1 MHLEVKAVIHQP
13 ERIREILKQQ
23 KARFTGVDF
32 QTDIYFKV
40 PRGRLKLRQGN
51 IENALIFYERA
62 DTAAPRNSQAITQP
76 VSSDHSLREMLSASL
91 GILTEVKKVR
101 ESYLLGHTK
110 IHLDQVDKLGAFVEI
125 EIPHPDRSADEA
137 VLQEECHRMIGLL
150 GLREADF
157 CAVSYSDL
165 QQSTE
170 E

>member
-1 MHLEVKAVIHQP
+1 MHLEVKAVIEQP

-32 QTDIYFKV
+32 QTDLYFRV

-51 IENALIFYERA
+51 IENALIFYERP
-62 DTAAPRNSQAITQP
+62 DVAAPRKSRAVTQP
-76 VSSDHSLREMLSASL
+76 VSSDHSLREILSASL
-91 GILTEVKKVR
+91 GVLTEVSKTR

-110 IHLDQVDKLGAFVEI
+110 IHLDQVEKLGAFVEI
-125 EIPHPDRSADEA
+125 EIPHPDGTDEA
-137 VLQEECHRMIGLL
+137 VLQEECHRMTRLL

-165 QQSTE
+165 RQSE
-170 E
+170 GS